1 MIENAKF
8 SGHCFYMKTNI
19 EKDFRICISVPLNMF
34 KNHQGSS
41 RMRLMRLNFYIAS
54 RLLQVARNSK
64 LSEYRVGLITSYF
77 SINIISKGNSFF
89 MIKLF
94 NFKKLNFLSACCA
107 LI

>member
-8 SGHCFYMKTNI
+8 SGHCFYMKANI
-19 EKDFRICISVPLNMF
+19 EEDFQICISVPLNMF

-41 RMRLMRLNFYIAS
+41 RMRLMRLNILYSFT
-54 RLLQVARNSK
+54 QVARNSK
-64 LSEYRVGLITSYF
+64 LSQYRVGLITSYF

-94 NFKKLNFLSACCA
+94 NFKKLNFLSACYA